1 MANINQI
8 VGAIS
13 IANKTAMEEIEFT
26 QSIKATALKT
36 KAMYDAY
43 LEVGFNNDEAYS
55 FTVSA
60 LENANKN

>member
-8 VGAIS
+8 VSAIS

-36 KAMYDAY
+36 KSMYDAY